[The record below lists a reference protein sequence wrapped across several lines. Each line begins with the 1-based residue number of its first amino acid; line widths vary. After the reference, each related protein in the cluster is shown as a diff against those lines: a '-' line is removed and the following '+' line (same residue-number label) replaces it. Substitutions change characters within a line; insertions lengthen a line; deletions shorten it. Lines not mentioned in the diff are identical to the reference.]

1 MIGLE
6 TSCINHSDTKLKQ
19 ITCVLP
25 GVEVICMLLLYY
37 LDDGQHFGLSFSQ
50 LKSALNYIAICKN
63 KNCPKNVFSTKV
75 DIAKLHTFLQARK
88 QRNQFVII
96 LRMTTSSKEGFLFV
110 FKPLTPK
117 IRLVI
122 LLTVCYTVL
131 VMLVWRIWYWINL
144 SSPNLYFSFF
154 LITCLL
160 HIVLIL

>member
-1 MIGLE
+1 M
-6 TSCINHSDTKLKQ
+6 HA
-19 ITCVLP
+19 IT
-25 GVEVICMLLLYY
+25 LLLGRWST
-37 LDDGQHFGLSFSQ
+37 LRFRFQSTKECPKLNCHMQKQKLS
-50 LKSALNYIAICKN
+50 
-63 KNCPKNVFSTKV
+63 KNVFSTKV
-75 DIAKLHTFLQARK
+75 DIAKIHTFLQARK

-154 LITCLL
+154 LLTCLL
-160 HIVLIL
+160 RIVLRL